1 MPLFTKASKLCQ
13 CGFGHMCTSCQ
24 SPLWFEHPTTSV
36 YLYKVGCWDYNTQPP
51 FTTDMSSVTSAHV
64 PPFTLDSVL
73 DSLGDSTKNKED
85 LIEQEARVG
94 AGILGLAARSL
105 QPRDLENSR
114 QSRRE
119 CKRRG
124 IASKMLS
131 SMANRFGIW
140 DAQTQSSSHKPC
152 WLFEGSKIKT
162 WDLQ

>member
-73 DSLGDSTKNKED
+73 DSLGASTKNKED
-85 LIEQEARVG
+85 LIEQEAR
-94 AGILGLAARSL
+94 R
-105 QPRDLENSR
+105 RDLRTRCEIFAATRPGELPPITPGMQAAWNSV
-114 QSRRE
+114 QNVE
-119 CKRRG
+119 FN
-124 IASKMLS
+124 ASCVIVGPRS
-131 SMANRFGIW
+131 
-140 DAQTQSSSHKPC
+140 
-152 WLFEGSKIKT
+152 
-162 WDLQ
+162 